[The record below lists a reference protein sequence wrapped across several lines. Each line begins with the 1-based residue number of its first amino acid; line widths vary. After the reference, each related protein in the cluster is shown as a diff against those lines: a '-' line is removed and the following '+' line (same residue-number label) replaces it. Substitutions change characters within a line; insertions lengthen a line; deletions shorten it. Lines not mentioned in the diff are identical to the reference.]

1 MKHSRVLV
9 LGLLLA
15 RLSAGRVFDNS
26 SPKLLSNPNLLVHY
40 TSKANFD
47 RLLAYRGQHGNAAG
61 GDDET
66 NTNRTLN
73 YWDTVFFH
81 LYTPETDIPRVIF
94 ANNMTAQ
101 NFLDAGQG

>member
-1 MKHSRVLV
+1 MKHSVLLLV
-9 LGLLLA
+9 LLA
-15 RLSAGRVFDNS
+15 RFSAGRVFDNS

-47 RLLAYRGQHGNAAG
+47 RLLAYRGQHGNAEAG

-66 NTNRTLN
+66 NTNRTLM

-81 LYTPETDIPRVIF
+81 LYTPETDIPQVLF
-94 ANNMTAQ
+94 ANNMTSQ
-101 NFLDAGQG
+101 NFLDAGQD